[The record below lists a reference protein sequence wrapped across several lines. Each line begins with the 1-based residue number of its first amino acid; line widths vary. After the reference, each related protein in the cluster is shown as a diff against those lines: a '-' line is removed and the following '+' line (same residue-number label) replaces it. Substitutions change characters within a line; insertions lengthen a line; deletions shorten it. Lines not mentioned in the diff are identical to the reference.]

1 MYLTAFKLLVI
12 LILRDVGVLYVMK
25 SVGKGKSVER
35 MYYIFINFFSIL
47 IIHYYMSQSIILIHY
62 VI

>member
-1 MYLTAFKLLVI
+1 MYLTALKLLVI